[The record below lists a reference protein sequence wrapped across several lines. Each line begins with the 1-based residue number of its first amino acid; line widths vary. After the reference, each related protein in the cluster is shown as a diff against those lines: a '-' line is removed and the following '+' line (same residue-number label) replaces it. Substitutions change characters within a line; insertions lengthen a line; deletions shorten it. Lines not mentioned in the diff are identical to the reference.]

1 MERRNFHLASNGIH
15 RQCSFVNSSLVPIL
29 PNASLK
35 CSDWYR
41 NLGNKTEEKMG
52 ATGASRPFGIYVELL
67 SFPQVS
73 LFQQTEPPRIPPA
86 RKRLRNLSVAEK
98 LLVLAGLI
106 DSREFIRHGSRD
118 ESHSCPLLP
127 TENVPAPRTEV
138 SGANGLCSV
147 RELVQR
153 WSRFRRRLDL
163 RAIGVQIRLSPG

>member
-1 MERRNFHLASNGIH
+1 MERRNLHLVSNGIH
-15 RQCSFVNSSLVPIL
+15 RQCSFVGSSLVPIL
-29 PNASLK
+29 PNASRK
-35 CSDWYR
+35 CPEEHR
-41 NLGNKTEEKMG
+41 NLRNKAEKTWA
-52 ATGASRPFGIYVELL
+52 ATDASGPFGIYLELL
-67 SFPQVS
+67 SFPQLS
-73 LFQQTEPPRIPPA
+73 LFQQTELPRIPPA